1 MITIRR
7 GNLLEDDAEALV
19 NTVNTVGVMG
29 KGIALQFKRAYPD
42 MFADYE
48 KASKSGEIERGRVYV
63 WETNS
68 LHPKFIVNFAT
79 KGHWRG
85 RSRLVDVETGLQDLV
100 RVIREKD
107 IASVALPALGAG
119 NGGLEWD
126 TVRARIIDA
135 FSELPEVDVRV
146 YEPAGAPKASDMRVR
161 TPKPTFNVNRAALV
175 ALIDRYRRVSF
186 TSSLIEVQKLAY
198 FLQLAGQPLRLQFEQ
213 GRYGPYTDTLR
224 HVLNDVEGHYLVG
237 FGDGS
242 ASALDATSIEPMAGA
257 AEAAEEL
264 LRGEP
269 DVLDRIGRV
278 LDVVSGFESMYG
290 LELLATTYW
299 VMADS
304 DDALQDAASAIEHVH
319 EWSPRKR
326 ELFSDRHIGIAWNAL
341 HERGWVAT

>member
-48 KASKSGEIERGRVYV
+48 KASKSGTIERGRVHV

-68 LHPKFIVNFAT
+68 LSPRFIINFPT
-79 KGHWRG
+79 KGHWRA
-85 RSRLVDVETGLQDLV
+85 RSRLVDVEAGLQDLV
-100 RVIREKD
+100 RVVREKG
-107 IASVALPALGAG
+107 IASIALPALGAG

-126 TVRARIIDA
+126 VVRVRIMDA
-135 FSELPEVDVRV
+135 FSELPQVDVRV
-146 YEPAGAPKASDMRVR
+146 YEPAGPPKASDMRVES
-161 TPKPTFNVNRAALV
+161 PKPNFNANRAALV

-186 TSSLIEVQKLAY
+186 TSSLIEVQKLVY
-198 FLQLAGQPLRLQFEQ
+198 FLQLAGQPLRLRFEQ
-213 GRYGPYTDTLR
+213 GRYGPYADTLR
-224 HVLNDVEGHYLVG
+224 HVLNDIEGHYLVG

-242 ASALDATSIEPMAGA
+242 ASALDATSIEPIAGA
-257 AEAAEEL
+257 TESAEEIL
-264 LRGEP
+264 LGEP
-269 DVLDRIGRV
+269 DVLNRIDRV

-290 LELLATTYW
+290 LELLATTHW
-299 VMADS
+299 VMTHA
-304 DDALQDAASAIEHVH
+304 DDALQDTASAVEHVH

-326 ELFSDRHIGIAWNAL
+326 DLFSDRHIAIAWNAL
-341 HERGWVAT
+341 HERGWVNA